1 MNIGELSHLS
11 GVPAPTIRFYEKIAL
26 LPKAKRLAN
35 GYRDYSDDDVV
46 WLALIQGAQQVGF
59 ALEEIKAL
67 FPLDEKANQQEL
79 VLARLQQK
87 MAEIDAQMLQLQA
100 DKQKLQ
106 RVMTAVINKPADVSC
121 SENAQ
126 RLPNHAS
133 GLRMQS
139 QYRYH
144 QVFFIGQV
152 AVKQFAIGVHGRLQ
166 LLCQGGRGGVGAL
179 QL

>member
-1 MNIGELSHLS
+1 MNIGELSRLS

-26 LPKAKRLAN
+26 LPKAKRRAN
-35 GYRDYSDDDVV
+35 GYRYYSEEDVS
-46 WLALIQGAQQVGF
+46 WLSLIQRAQKVGF

-67 FPLDEKANQQEL
+67 LPLGEQAKQHETML
-79 VLARLQQK
+79 PRLQQK

-126 RLPNHAS
+126 RL
-133 GLRMQS
+133 L
-139 QYRYH
+139 
-144 QVFFIGQV
+144 
-152 AVKQFAIGVHGRLQ
+152 KQKL
-166 LLCQGGRGGVGAL
+166 
-179 QL
+179 

>member
-26 LPKAKRLAN
+26 LPKAKRHAN
-35 GYRDYSDDDVV
+35 GYRYYSEEDVS
-46 WLALIQGAQQVGF
+46 WLSLIQRAQQVGF

-67 FPLDEKANQQEL
+67 LPLGEQAKQHETML
-79 VLARLQQK
+79 PRLQQK

-126 RLPNHAS
+126 RL
-133 GLRMQS
+133 L
-139 QYRYH
+139 
-144 QVFFIGQV
+144 
-152 AVKQFAIGVHGRLQ
+152 KQKL
-166 LLCQGGRGGVGAL
+166 
-179 QL
+179 

>member
-121 SENAQ
+121 
-126 RLPNHAS
+126 
-133 GLRMQS
+133 
-139 QYRYH
+139 
-144 QVFFIGQV
+144 
-152 AVKQFAIGVHGRLQ
+152 
-166 LLCQGGRGGVGAL
+166 
-179 QL
+179 

>member
-121 SENAQ
+121 SENAH
-126 RLPNHAS
+126 RL
-133 GLRMQS
+133 L
-139 QYRYH
+139 
-144 QVFFIGQV
+144 
-152 AVKQFAIGVHGRLQ
+152 KQKL
-166 LLCQGGRGGVGAL
+166 
-179 QL
+179 